1 MENKPRKPWVA
12 GLLSLIQPG
21 LGQVYNGE
29 VRKALPI
36 YIIPALLIP
45 AMILCL
51 HSGFIRIF
59 LATYAILGFAY
70 YTFVFVD
77 AVRTARQF
85 KTQYAP
91 KKYNKLITYIGIY
104 FLIAIFSMS
113 ISTAVKT
120 NVIQAYKFPSGSMEP
135 TLLIGDH
142 ILVDR
147 TQSAKNPKR
156 GDLIVFEYPE
166 DSSKDF
172 IKRVV
177 AVGGDTVEIKDKEL
191 FVNGK
196 TVKEP
201 YAVHKETDLI
211 PATINP
217 RDNYGPQVVPK
228 DSYFVLGDNRDR
240 SYDSRFWGAVTKN
253 KVKGTVKNL
262 YWSWDKKNLLVRWD
276 RIGMRIL

>member
-1 MENKPRKPWVA
+1 MT
-12 GLLSLIQPG
+12 G
-21 LGQVYNGE
+21 
-29 VRKALPI
+29 
-36 YIIPALLIP
+36 
-45 AMILCL
+45 
-51 HSGFIRIF
+51 
-59 LATYAILGFAY
+59 
-70 YTFVFVD
+70 
-77 AVRTARQF
+77 
-85 KTQYAP
+85 
-91 KKYNKLITYIGIY
+91 KLT
-104 FLIAIFSMS
+104 
-113 ISTAVKT
+113 
-120 NVIQAYKFPSGSMEP
+120 
-135 TLLIGDH
+135 
-142 ILVDR
+142 DR

-177 AVGGDTVEIKDKEL
+177 AVGGDMVEIKDKEL